1 MQHIYQKIRLR
12 HVVWIV
18 LQYLVTCG
26 PKSICCTL
34 LEVGGKLKEK
44 KSLLKIKNKKNKA
57 NRKVSVKQNLHLCQ
71 MRLNIL
77 MQCLHFRLCT
87 QITAARAQALIRP
100 HLQMIHKASCHSKS
114 SRLQHMHLPQAE
126 QIYIQTLINA
136 SALTDE
142 LLNNCASAALFAVQW

>member
-12 HVVWIV
+12 HAVWIV

-44 KSLLKIKNKKNKA
+44 KSIFEKINKP

-87 QITAARAQALIRP
+87 QITAAGAQALIRP

-114 SRLQHMHLPQAE
+114 SRLQHTHVPQAE
-126 QIYIQTLINA
+126 QIHIQTLINA

-142 LLNNCASAALFAVQW
+142 LLNNCASAALFAVQ